1 VKLEERDQLPDE
13 AREPGRRVKRK
24 DTKGMNAMREAVE

>member
-1 VKLEERDQLPDE
+1 VKLEERDQIPDE
-13 AREPGRRVKRK
+13 TCELGRRVKRK